1 MIDYEQLEKLGT
13 DTGFSHIAPL
23 KCSTIELLPE
33 VRQMC
38 EANTCGMYGKRWSC
52 PPGCGTLEDC
62 RAKIQQYKNG
72 ILVQTVGQLE
82 DAMDGETMM
91 ETEAL
96 HKKNFFAMEKL
107 LRETNPD
114 MLAIGAG
121 CCTRCETCTYPD
133 EPCRFPKK
141 AFSSM
146 EAYGMLVTQ
155 ICKANDMTYYY
166 GPCTIAY
173 TSCFLLE

>member
-1 MIDYEQLEKLGT
+1 MINYEELEKLGT

-62 RAKIQQYKNG
+62 RAKIQQYQNG
-72 ILVQTVGQLE
+72 ILVQTVGELE

-96 HKKNFFAMEKL
+96 HKKNCSGKHIPTCWPSAPAAAPDVKPVPTLTSRAASLRKL
-107 LRETNPD
+107 FLPWKP
-114 MLAIGAG
+114 MVCWSHKSAK
-121 CCTRCETCTYPD
+121 P
-133 EPCRFPKK
+133 
-141 AFSSM
+141 
-146 EAYGMLVTQ
+146 
-155 ICKANDMTYYY
+155 
-166 GPCTIAY
+166 TI
-173 TSCFLLE
+173 

>member
-1 MIDYEQLEKLGT
+1 MINYEELEKLGT

-62 RAKIQQYKNG
+62 RAKIQQYQNG
-72 ILVQTVGQLE
+72 ILVQTVGELE

-91 ETEAL
+91 ETESL
-96 HKKNFFAMEKL
+96 HKKNFFAM
-107 LRETNPD
+107 
-114 MLAIGAG
+114 
-121 CCTRCETCTYPD
+121 
-133 EPCRFPKK
+133 KK
-141 AFSSM
+141 VS
-146 EAYGMLVTQ
+146 
-155 ICKANDMTYYY
+155 
-166 GPCTIAY
+166 
-173 TSCFLLE
+173 

>member
-62 RAKIQQYKNG
+62 RAKIQQYTPEFQDCF
-72 ILVQTVGQLE
+72 VDELE
-82 DAMDGETMM
+82 
-91 ETEAL
+91 
-96 HKKNFFAMEKL
+96 
-107 LRETNPD
+107 
-114 MLAIGAG
+114 
-121 CCTRCETCTYPD
+121 
-133 EPCRFPKK
+133 FP
-141 AFSSM
+141 
-146 EAYGMLVTQ
+146 EQ
-155 ICKANDMTYYY
+155 
-166 GPCTIAY
+166 
-173 TSCFLLE
+173 

>member
-1 MIDYEQLEKLGT
+1 MINYEELEKLGL

-62 RAKIQQYKNG
+62 RAKINQYQAG
-72 ILVQTVGQLE
+72 ILVQTVGELE
-82 DAMDGETMM
+82 DSMDGETMM

-96 HKKNFFAMEKL
+96 HKQNFYAMEKL
-107 LRETNPD
+107 LRETYPD
-114 MLAIGAG
+114 MLAIAPAAVPNVRPVPIL
-121 CCTRCETCTYPD
+121 TSRAA
-133 EPCRFPKK
+133 FPRKHFLPWK
-141 AFSSM
+141 PMACWSPKS
-146 EAYGMLVTQ
+146 A
-155 ICKANDMTYYY
+155 K
-166 GPCTIAY
+166 PTI
-173 TSCFLLE
+173 